1 MKRHLLI
8 TFFLS
13 LSTLLSAQN
22 WDINL
27 LRDINLNRN
36 KQADNFFKATCNSMK
51 YVCFSTPVIITGVG
65 LLTKNDITIDKGL
78 ETGAALAISGALT
91 LVLKYGI
98 NRERPFKKYPDI
110 ENLSEAGDP
119 SFPSGHTSAAFAT
132 ATALSLAY
140 PKWYVIVPA
149 YSWAALVG
157 YSRLDL
163 GVHYPSDVLGGIITG
178 MGSAYLS
185 WKINKWFTKKY
196 WPSANEQYGKQ

>member
-1 MKRHLLI
+1 MKRYLLI

-27 LRDINLNRN
+27 LRDINLKRD
-36 KQADNFFKATCNSMK
+36 KQADNFFKATSNSMK
-51 YVCFSTPVIITGVG
+51 YVCFSTPVIITGIG
-65 LLTKNDITIDKGL
+65 LLTRNDITLDKGL
-78 ETGAALAISGALT
+78 VTGAALAISGT
-91 LVLKYGI
+91 ISIIMKYGI
-98 NRERPFKKYPDI
+98 NRTRPFVKYPDL
-110 ENLSEAGDP
+110 ENLTAPSDP

-149 YSWAALVG
+149 YSWAGLVG
-157 YSRLDL
+157 YSRMDM

-196 WPSANEQYGKQ
+196 WPSAYEQHK